1 MKLCADNVGWNC
13 ENEGNVR
20 PLGEKDYALLNVE
33 RIVYISLVII
43 TYIFLCCECFV
54 SAYLTFVPWAW
65 SVCRW

>member
-33 RIVYISLVII
+33 QIVYISLVII
-43 TYIFLCCECFV
+43 T
-54 SAYLTFVPWAW
+54 
-65 SVCRW
+65 